1 MRLGYRCLVFLA
13 LIGVCFYLL
22 MVFTPLSSDDYGD
35 FFLWGTNHRLSNLS
49 DYISNLYLHYS
60 HVSARFVPHVFIELF
75 GIFIG
80 KQVFNVLNAIVFLC
94 FLYLLVAYTSKKSY
108 LPDSRR
114 FSFIV
119 FSTCVIF
126 VLMPG
131 FNTVFLWQSGAC
143 NYLWV
148 AVLSLFFLH
157 LMNKDGSGNPIAL
170 FTFGL
175 VCGWTNEA
183 LTIGICGAWLLLF
196 LIKNDSLTQRRLF
209 LMLGYCLGVLLLIV
223 SPASINRLLGGFGG
237 PVSASEVGNRLLS
250 SLMAMG
256 NIRILPIS
264 ILLFVFLKSIRKID
278 WHFICDNQIELYA
291 LIITFIFVLI
301 TNHSSEHSRFGIEF
315 FSLILTLRMVIILL
329 RGRAQTFNL
338 LCCIILLLV
347 IIPALHFSFLNYKE
361 NQSIISQIENN
372 ESFIV
377 ETNETK
383 IPPLFDRLVVRM
395 YPSEQSDYY
404 AGFIGYPWIDKY
416 YGKTNLC
423 FLPKCFIEDII
434 QGSVSF
440 SEIDVNSN
448 LPFYV
453 KAVDPDIS
461 INQVVMHLSTP
472 DIKSIP
478 FLLRP
483 IRNKMERYSATE
495 LKTDRFRVLCLPQGG
510 SFLLVAKNRL
520 VMDRVSSISYQ

>member
-1 MRLGYRCLVFLA
+1 M
-13 LIGVCFYLL
+13 
-22 MVFTPLSSDDYGD
+22 
-35 FFLWGTNHRLSNLS
+35 
-49 DYISNLYLHYS
+49 
-60 HVSARFVPHVFIELF
+60 
-75 GIFIG
+75 
-80 KQVFNVLNAIVFLC
+80 
-94 FLYLLVAYTSKKSY
+94 
-108 LPDSRR
+108 
-114 FSFIV
+114 
-119 FSTCVIF
+119 
-126 VLMPG
+126 
-131 FNTVFLWQSGAC
+131 
-143 NYLWV
+143 
-148 AVLSLFFLH
+148 
-157 LMNKDGSGNPIAL
+157 
-170 FTFGL
+170 
-175 VCGWTNEA
+175 
-183 LTIGICGAWLLLF
+183 
-196 LIKNDSLTQRRLF
+196 
-209 LMLGYCLGVLLLIV
+209 
-223 SPASINRLLGGFGG
+223 
-237 PVSASEVGNRLLS
+237 
-250 SLMAMG
+250 
-256 NIRILPIS
+256 
-264 ILLFVFLKSIRKID
+264 
-278 WHFICDNQIELYA
+278 
-291 LIITFIFVLI
+291 
-301 TNHSSEHSRFGIEF
+301 
-315 FSLILTLRMVIILL
+315 
-329 RGRAQTFNL
+329 
-338 LCCIILLLV
+338 
-347 IIPALHFSFLNYKE
+347 
-361 NQSIISQIENN
+361 IENN